1 MIAYLPADDPQIA
14 IGIVVEYGGYGAR
27 TGDLVV
33 DIANAYFAMKDGTLT
48 SEAEPAASADQNTQ
62 TAGTTDDTRST
73 VSAGGAAANTATP
86 VETAAPADRTAE
98 KTGEDVA
105 QEGQPV
111 QEQTT
116 ALPQPEEQTQP
127 GPVQTTPENDPPAG
141 EEEAE

>member
-48 SEAEPAASADQNTQ
+48 SEEEPAASADQNTQ
-62 TAGTTDDTRST
+62 TAGTTDDTRNT
-73 VSAGGAAANTATP
+73 VSAGGAAAN
-86 VETAAPADRTAE
+86 TAAPADRTAE

-127 GPVQTTPENDPPAG
+127 GPVQTAPENDPPAE

>member
-1 MIAYLPADDPQIA
+1 MKEYSMELCGVKRTLPFIP
-14 IGIVVEYGGYGAR
+14 
-27 TGDLVV
+27 
-33 DIANAYFAMKDGTLT
+33 
-48 SEAEPAASADQNTQ
+48 
-62 TAGTTDDTRST
+62 
-73 VSAGGAAANTATP
+73 GGAAAN
-86 VETAAPADRTAE
+86 TAAPADRTAE

-127 GPVQTTPENDPPAG
+127 GPVQTAPENDPPAE